1 MLGCEKCYFVCTQ
14 DKTMKEHVKKKHK
27 TATSTENGGVE
38 DEMVAEMA
46 VGGGKRLICDIC
58 GYECKSNKVGYL
70 ERHKARMHDPVLL
83 DCPHCPARYKFVLEI
98 IKRIRKTDQ
107 LFSAK
112 NVIIKF
118 L

>member
-38 DEMVAEMA
+38 DETVAEMT

-107 LFSAK
+107 
-112 NVIIKF
+112 IINA
-118 L
+118 